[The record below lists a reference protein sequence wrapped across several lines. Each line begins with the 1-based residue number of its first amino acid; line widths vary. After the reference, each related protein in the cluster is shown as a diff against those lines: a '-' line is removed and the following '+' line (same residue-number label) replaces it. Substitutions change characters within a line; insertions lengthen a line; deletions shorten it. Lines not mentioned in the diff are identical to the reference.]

1 MTKGEA
7 VRNRIRLS
15 LAVLGVVLAVF
26 CIGGPAFAQE
36 GGESETVEEESEF
49 ESHEAEECAHILEGG
64 GTVDDCQEA
73 PNPLVPVAN
82 EVIWGSLAF
91 LVLLAGMWKFGIPA
105 VQNMM
110 HAREE
115 RIRADLE
122 RAESAKTEAED
133 VLQGYE
139 AQLADARNEAATIIE
154 EARQS
159 AEAVR
164 TDLIARAEQEANEI
178 RQRAQADIANQRA
191 QALAQLRDEVAQL
204 SIDLAGRIVERNL
217 DDATNRELVNS
228 FIDQVGRSN

>member
-7 VRNRIRLS
+7 VRNRIRLA
-15 LAVLGVVLAVF
+15 LALMGALLAF
-26 CIGGPAFAQE
+26 SCFASPAFAQE
-36 GGESETVEEESEF
+36 GGEEPVEEEIEF
-49 ESHEAEECAHILEGG
+49 ENHEAEECHEILETG

-91 LVLLAGMWKFGIPA
+91 LVLLVGMWKFGIPA

-122 RAESAKTEAED
+122 RAESAKAEAEG

-139 AQLADARNEAATIIE
+139 AQLAAAKNEAGGIIE

-159 AEAVR
+159 AEVVR
-164 TDLIARAEQEANEI
+164 ADLIARAEQEANEI
-178 RQRAQADIANQRA
+178 RQRAQSDIANQRA

-217 DDATNRELVNS
+217 DDATNRQLVNS
-228 FIDQVGRSN
+228 FIEQVGRGN